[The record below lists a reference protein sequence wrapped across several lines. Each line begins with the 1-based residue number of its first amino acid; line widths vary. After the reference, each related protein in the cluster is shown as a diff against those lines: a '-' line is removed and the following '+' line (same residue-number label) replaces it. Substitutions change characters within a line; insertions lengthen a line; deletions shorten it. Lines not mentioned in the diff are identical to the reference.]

1 MTMKRMLI
9 RWLYEFQAV
18 RNIVID
24 FKVGKR
30 AMIYQRIA
38 SLMMEFRSLGGS

>member
-1 MTMKRMLI
+1 MLCYMNFK
-9 RWLYEFQAV
+9 LV

-30 AMIYQRIA
+30 ATFHSKDCIPNDGI
-38 SLMMEFRSLGGS
+38 